1 MNNPTTLEDIPH
13 LFRLCLGNPAEV
25 LNKIRENPH
34 HLPGSA
40 PDGSTLLH
48 WLAAGTHPDSPGIIT
63 ELVGHAGEGA
73 LHEDRSGALPIHW
86 AARWGSLENLV
97 CLAGLANHGP
107 PPCDTMGRDIMHWF
121 AHAVQDPFTG
131 SQKIEFMT
139 SQMAVGM
146 DGREDRHGG
155 TPLHWASAFGGAVGN
170 LIEKM
175 PELVHEVDNRGATA
189 LHWMAGTGISLDI
202 NLPLLLAAG
211 ADPDAAC
218 HDGTVINQLIRSD
231 QQETWVRHLTGN
243 RPFSP
248 PI

>member
-1 MNNPTTLEDIPH
+1 MTNQTKLEDIPH
-13 LFRLCLGNPAEV
+13 LYRLCLGNPVEA
-25 LNKIRENPH
+25 LDMIRENPH
-34 HLPGSA
+34 DLPGPA

-63 ELVGHAGEGA
+63 ELVGREGDWA
-73 LHEDRSGALPIHW
+73 LYEDRSGALPIHW

-97 CLAGLANHGP
+97 CLEQLGNHGSP
-107 PPCDTMGRDIMHWF
+107 PRDAIGRDIMHWF
-121 AHAVQDPFTG
+121 AHAVQEPFAGT
-131 SQKIEFMT
+131 QKLEFMT

-155 TPLHWASAFGGAVGN
+155 TPLHWASAFGGAVGI

-189 LHWMAGTGISLDI
+189 LHWMAGSGISLDI
-202 NLPLLLAAG
+202 NLPLLLEAG

-218 HDGTVINQLIRSD
+218 HDGTVIDQLIRSD
-231 QQETWVRHLTGN
+231 QQETWVRHLSGH
-243 RPFSP
+243 RPSP
-248 PI
+248 PPI